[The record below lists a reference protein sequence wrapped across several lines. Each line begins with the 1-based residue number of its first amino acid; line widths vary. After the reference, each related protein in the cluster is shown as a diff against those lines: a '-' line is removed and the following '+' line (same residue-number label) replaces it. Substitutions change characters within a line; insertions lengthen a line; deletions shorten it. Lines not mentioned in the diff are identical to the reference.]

1 MKKKNTLWY
10 VRQQD
15 EITGPFPSR
24 VITNNILLGRLT
36 LEDQASLDRVSWQ
49 AIQSIPALLPERDID
64 IGTKINLEGRNG
76 FDRRQTAPDDNNTY
90 KHLRSKS
97 RRTPEPEDTV
107 RRRQFHTLLMLKF
120 REQQS
125 LILWPLL
132 LVGLLLISV
141 ISLAII
147 SPTLLPI
154 SEADCQA
161 PAGIAINWNNCLK
174 SDIDLANI
182 EMNNAQMR
190 SAHLSNANFMNAT
203 LTNADM
209 AYADLRASN
218 FSYAQLQNTNLVG
231 ADLGKA
237 DLSYADLS
245 NADLSYANLSNAN
258 LSGSILDNV
267 SFDHAIWPNGDI
279 CSALSVGKCIR
290 VKP

>member
-1 MKKKNTLWY
+1 MKKKSTLWY
-10 VRQQD
+10 LRQQG
-15 EITGPFPSR
+15 EITGPFPNR

-36 LEDQASLDRVSWQ
+36 LEAQASLDRVNWQ
-49 AIQSIPALLPERDID
+49 AIQDISALQPEHDID
-64 IGTKINLEGRNG
+64 IGIKINLDERNG
-76 FDRRQTAPDDNNTY
+76 FDRRQTMPDDNNTY
-90 KHLRSKS
+90 DHVRSEV
-97 RRTPEPEDTV
+97 RRDPEPEDTV
-107 RRRQFHTLLMLKF
+107 RRRQFHALLMCKF

-125 LILWPLL
+125 SILWPLL
-132 LVGLLLISV
+132 FVGLVLTSV
-141 ISLAII
+141 VSLAII
-147 SPTLLPI
+147 SPTLLPV
-154 SEADCQA
+154 SEVDCQA

-174 SDIDLANI
+174 PGLDLTSI

-203 LTNADM
+203 LTSADM

-218 FSYAQLQNTNLVG
+218 LSYAQLQNTNLVG

-237 DLSYADLS
+237 DLSYADLT

-279 CSALSVGKCIR
+279 CSALSVGECIR
-290 VKP
+290 IKP